1 MSAQLHR
8 LLLVES
14 QFVLRRTIVSVARDL
29 AQVEFH
35 EASSIERARSVLAVE
50 VCRGLVLDI
59 HEGSR
64 AMKLLSDLRCGMFVT
79 PRNVPVIA
87 LAADISPDH
96 ALHLQEFGVNVVL
109 RKPFKIGHLLN
120 AIGV

>member
-64 AMKLLSDLRCGMFVT
+64 AMELLRDLRCGMFVT

-87 LAADISPDH
+87 LAADISADD
-96 ALHLQEFGVNVVL
+96 ALHMQEFGVNVVL
-109 RKPFKIGHLLN
+109 RKPFKIGDLLN
-120 AIGV
+120 AMGV